1 MPMLTDLAAE
11 AKAPTDADT
20 NLTTDLAA
28 EAKSRKDGD
37 DFLQAQVRG
46 LWGGLQKLK
55 LRVNPETLL

>member
-28 EAKSRKDGD
+28 EAKSRVDGD
-37 DFLQAQVRG
+37 DFLQAQVGG
-46 LWGGLQKLK
+46 LWEVFKQLKLK
-55 LRVNPETLL
+55 VKRVILL